1 MYIDLFAKIFE
12 DVTWREVCKII
23 DVMCNMKY
31 DDANYMEYNN
41 INRYFAKFMQG
52 LHAVPELL

>member
-1 MYIDLFAKIFE
+1 MYIYLFAKIFE

-52 LHAVPELL
+52 PELL